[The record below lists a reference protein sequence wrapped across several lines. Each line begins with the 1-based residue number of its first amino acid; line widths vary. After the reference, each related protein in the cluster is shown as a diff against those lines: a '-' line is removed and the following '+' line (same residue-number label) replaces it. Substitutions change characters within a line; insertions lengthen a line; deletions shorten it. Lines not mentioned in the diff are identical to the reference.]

1 MPKVKAMPLSV
12 MDRSHG
18 QSVRIGLF
26 APHLLPRT
34 ASAERIGGYFSAPR
48 RSDLTDRESDLH
60 RTWRKTDRITPQGG
74 EARLPGLHPARSKC
88 QTL

>member
-12 MDRSHG
+12 LNRSHG

-34 ASAERIGGYFSAPR
+34 ASAERISTDFAAPQ
-48 RSDLTDRESDLH
+48 RSDL
-60 RTWRKTDRITPQGG
+60 
-74 EARLPGLHPARSKC
+74 
-88 QTL
+88 